1 MFEELEE
8 LIPPPGMFLVFGEPT
23 LEPSKEST
31 FSAHVD
37 KHALPPCLDQ
47 ERGKR
52 VFSVYANGMNNAALI
67 LDDAELLAG
76 QKRYARAVALGITAW
91 EELGKSQVAAD
102 FYSGVLP
109 EVEYK
114 KAFKSHDFKTSY
126 LVRTGVIG
134 AAAQVATNS
143 IIGERLERIRQNA
156 LYVSE
161 TNDPKNTFIEQHA
174 SFVLTRVREHLE
186 YINYAEEFN
195 GRIGSKALFK

>member
-8 LIPPPGMFLVFGEPT
+8 LIPPPGMFLVFGEST
-23 LEPSKEST
+23 LGPSKKST
-31 FSAHVD
+31 FFVHPD
-37 KHALPPCLDQ
+37 KQVLQPCLDQ
-47 ERGKR
+47 ERGKNI
-52 VFSVYANGMNNAALI
+52 FSVYANGMNNAALI

-102 FYSGVLP
+102 FYSGVLSD
-109 EVEYK
+109 VEYK
-114 KAFKSHDFKTSY
+114 MAFKSHGFKTSY
-126 LVRTGVIG
+126 LARTGVIG
-134 AAAQVATNS
+134 AAAQVATND
-143 IIGERLERIRQNA
+143 IIGERLERIRQDA

-161 TNDPKNTFIEQHA
+161 TNDPKSMFTEQHA

-186 YINYAEEFN
+186 YIHYAEEFN